1 MPDNKKYNEIVL
13 LVHPLFSVIYGPV
26 INSVLNT
33 KHNDL
38 SEYIIDKSIYN
49 QKPRTEEEILAF
61 IQNSKALQVRLKKA
75 LAEYGKRLLEYKK
88 RPNTLVIIFKSYNP
102 ITVDKINDLELSRLG
117 NDEKRKRYEAAET
130 IFQNIYDRL
139 TNRLINF
146 AKREL
151 GEERVIVSD
160 YFFERSKSP
169 ITPRLVSKL
178 EPKIKLRSFGEYSNR
193 CVEEW
198 GESVYLELFKRGIR
212 SDFKVIRSSSIVSET
227 EKPHKEIN
235 DRFLFGHDR
244 RVQREREKKQKLR
257 QRKHFV
263 K

>member
-102 ITVDKINDLELSRLG
+102 ITVDKINEIGLRPLG
-117 NDEKRKRYEAAET
+117 NTEKKQKFDLAEA
-130 IFQNIYDRL
+130 IYQSLYNRL
-139 TNRLINF
+139 TDKFIDF

-151 GEERVIVSD
+151 GRERVVVSD
-160 YFFERSKSP
+160 YFFERHKNP
-169 ITPRLVSKL
+169 ITPKLVSRL
-178 EPKIKLRSFGEYSNR
+178 ESKIKLKAFGEYSNR

-198 GESVYLELFKRGIR
+198 GEAMYLELFKRGVR
-212 SDFKVIRSSSIVSET
+212 SDFKVIRSSSIMSET
-227 EKPHKEIN
+227 EKPYKEIN
-235 DRFLFGHDR
+235 SRFLFGHDR

-257 QRKHFV
+257 QRKHLV
-263 K
+263 R